1 MSITSSQIDRCV
13 IIARKFGV
21 KRLIL
26 FGSAV
31 ELPETAYDRDLLGCK
46 KLQKRVMS
54 L

>member
-1 MSITSSQIDRCV
+1 M

-31 ELPETAYDRDLLGCK
+31 ELPETARERLCIKERPERVLYDMAMRRELK
-46 KLQKRVMS
+46 F
-54 L
+54 